1 MPRGKFI
8 ALSNDVREEKKI
20 SQTKR
25 LSFHLKNP
33 KKKKKRHKPQS
44 SRRMEMLKMTEIN
57 ETENRRIDYWNV
69 DALKRSNER

>member
-1 MPRGKFI
+1 MT
-8 ALSNDVREEKKI
+8 LEKRKI

-33 KKKKKRHKPQS
+33 KQKEKEKEKERHKPQR

-57 ETENRRIDYWNV
+57 ETENRRIDC
-69 DALKRSNER
+69 